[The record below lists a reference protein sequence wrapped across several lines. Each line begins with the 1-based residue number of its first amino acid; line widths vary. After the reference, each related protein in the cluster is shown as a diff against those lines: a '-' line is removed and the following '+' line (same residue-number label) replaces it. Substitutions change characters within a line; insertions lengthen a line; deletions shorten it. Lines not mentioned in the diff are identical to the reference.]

1 MSELLTKKKQRWAK
15 QFKPNVIKGT
25 PLTPNMVVAQR
36 YYKTL
41 EKMVDAMAASFE
53 KQIVRLF
60 ESQVGEEYFAQDESI
75 ASQAR
80 ITINELARRFDE
92 LFAERSKIIA
102 ERVAAQS
109 DKAAASSVQ
118 ESLKQM
124 SGGLVIPQSAMT
136 DDITEIF
143 KATVAENVQ
152 LIRSIPQQY
161 LKNVQGAV
169 MRSITT
175 GRGLADLVPYLQKQR
190 GVTLR
195 RSRMIAL
202 DQTRKAYGALSQKR
216 MQNAGIKKFEW
227 LHTGGSNEPRRH
239 HIALSGK
246 IFSYDNP
253 PVIDLETGER
263 GYPAQLVN
271 CRCKAIPVLE
281 FSGE

>member
-1 MSELLTKKKQRWAK
+1 MSELLTKKKKRWAN

-25 PLTPNMVVAQR
+25 PLTPNMMVAQR

-41 EKMVDAMAASFE
+41 EKMVNTMSETIE
-53 KQIVRLF
+53 KRIISLF
-60 ESQVGEEYFAQDESI
+60 ESELGEQYFAQDESI

-102 ERVAAQS
+102 DRVAAQS
-109 DKAAASSVQ
+109 DKAALSAVQ

-124 SGGLVIPQSAMT
+124 SGGLVISQSAMT
-136 DDITEIF
+136 DDINEIL
-143 KATVAENVQ
+143 KASVAENVQ
-152 LIRSIPQQY
+152 LIRSISQQY

-175 GRGLADLVPYLQKQR
+175 GRGLQDLVPYLHKQR
-190 GVTLR
+190 SITLR
-195 RSRMIAL
+195 RSRIIAM

-216 MQNAGIKKFEW
+216 MRNAGVKKFEW
-227 LHTGGSNEPRRH
+227 LHTGGSNEPRKLH
-239 HIALSGK
+239 QHLSGQ

-253 PVIDLETGER
+253 PIIDKTTGER
-263 GYPAQLVN
+263 GFPAQLIN

-281 FSGE
+281 FSGD